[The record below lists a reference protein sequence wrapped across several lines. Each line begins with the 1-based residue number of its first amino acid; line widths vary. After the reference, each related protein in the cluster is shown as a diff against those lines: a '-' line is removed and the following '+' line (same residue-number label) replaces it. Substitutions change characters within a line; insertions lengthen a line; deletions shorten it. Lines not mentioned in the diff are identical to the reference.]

1 MMKVFVMIM
10 MADMILIAVYQNMG
24 SVLILLMSRPLDMRY
39 ANNVDVLNVRLKLI
53 GVNMYEY
60 NCTIVKV
67 IDGDTTDV
75 DIDLGFGVWM
85 KKQRIRFYGVDT
97 PESRTRDKE
106 EKVYGLMAKE
116 FVQQH
121 LPVGSKQVLR
131 TKKDGVGKY
140 GRILGEFVVGDTTV
154 NQLLI
159 DTHNAV
165 AYHGQSKEE
174 IAEEHI
180 KNRGLVNV
188 VLSD

>member
-1 MMKVFVMIM
+1 
-10 MADMILIAVYQNMG
+10 
-24 SVLILLMSRPLDMRY
+24 
-39 ANNVDVLNVRLKLI
+39 
-53 GVNMYEY
+53 MYEY
-60 NCTIVKV
+60 QCKVVKV
-67 IDGDTTDV
+67 IDGDTADV

-116 FVQQH
+116 FVLSH
-121 LPVGSKQVLR
+121 LPVGSTQVLR

-140 GRILGEFVVGDTTV
+140 GRILGEFVIDDTTV

-165 AYHGQSKEE
+165 AYFGQSKDDIE
-174 IAEEHI
+174 EEHI
-180 KNRGLVNV
+180 RNRELING
-188 VLSD
+188 

>member
-1 MMKVFVMIM
+1 
-10 MADMILIAVYQNMG
+10 
-24 SVLILLMSRPLDMRY
+24 
-39 ANNVDVLNVRLKLI
+39 
-53 GVNMYEY
+53 MYEY
-60 NCTIVKV
+60 QCKIVKV
-67 IDGDTTDV
+67 IDGDTADV

-116 FVQQH
+116 FVLSH
-121 LPVGSKQVLR
+121 LPVGSTQVLR

-140 GRILGEFVVGDTTV
+140 GRILGEFVIDDTTV

-165 AYHGQSKEE
+165 AYFGQSKDDIE
-174 IAEEHI
+174 EEHLR
-180 KNRGLVNV
+180 NRELVNG
-188 VLSD
+188 

>member
-1 MMKVFVMIM
+1 
-10 MADMILIAVYQNMG
+10 MILIAVYQNMG

-39 ANNVDVLNVRLKLI
+39 ANNVDVPNVRLKLI

-188 VLSD
+188 VLSN